1 VNDIRLLATA
11 IDDPPDAASFAAHV
25 MLGGLET
32 GDAAKPVTD
41 GPIVRL
47 NPLIQPKLEGN
58 EWQLPDKSSPA
69 VGKRLDIASFDA
81 LAKMDLAAV
90 DDDQVKLIELL
101 CDAWMAGNALNQ
113 PIQAAVDLRPLI
125 GHRYCDEGVAAW
137 MES

>member
-1 VNDIRLLATA
+1 MVEPEHVTA
-11 IDDPPDAASFAAHV
+11 VSQAV
-25 MLGGLET
+25 
-32 GDAAKPVTD
+32 
-41 GPIVRL
+41 
-47 NPLIQPKLEGN
+47 
-58 EWQLPDKSSPA
+58 LPDKNSPA

-113 PIQAAVDLRPLI
+113 PIQAAVDVQPLI

-137 MES
+137 MEN